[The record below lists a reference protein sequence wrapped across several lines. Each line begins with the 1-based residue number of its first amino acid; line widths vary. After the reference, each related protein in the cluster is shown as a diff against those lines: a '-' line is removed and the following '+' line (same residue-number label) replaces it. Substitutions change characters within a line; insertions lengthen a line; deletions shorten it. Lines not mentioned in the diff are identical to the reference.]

1 MAKSYDLRRE
11 VVVAKFQTLIDAVNA
26 LDGNTDEIEAKLES
40 IITLLNSLDGK
51 DYATETTLATLES
64 TANAIESI
72 TDSIDNKTT
81 ANVIDSNN
89 STSTPLGIGGIFTGI
104 GTDVGSFNSVTI
116 QLFADVDSATD
127 GMCFQFSTDG
137 TNWDDSNDYNLDV
150 SLSNARRFQFPVTA
164 QYFRVK
170 YENGNVSQ
178 TQFRVQTIL
187 HNSDVLT
194 SIHRLDTGLTNDRSV
209 TVTKSVIAGET
220 SAGGGAFVNV
230 KVSPSGSLEVNSN
243 QDTHDNLN
251 ANANLQVGDV
261 DVSVSNP
268 VPVNISSINLPSG
281 ASTEAKQDDQI
292 TVLNSILSSL
302 GGTVE
307 GEESEKD
314 LLRQLII
321 IMKFQ
326 TEEQIRTNNLLK
338 IILS

>member
-1 MAKSYDLRRE
+1 MKCYDLDKCSVTVDVDS
-11 VVVAKFQTLIDAVNA
+11 VVNIIDIN
-26 LDGNTDEIEAKLES
+26 NTTNI
-40 IITLLNSLDGK
+40 
-51 DYATETTLATLES
+51 
-64 TANAIESI
+64 
-72 TDSIDNKTT
+72 
-81 ANVIDSNN
+81 
-89 STSTPLGIGGIFTGI
+89 PLGIGGVFTGV
-104 GTDVGSFNSVTI
+104 GTDVSSFNSVTI

-127 GMCFQFSTDG
+127 GMCFQFSTDNI
-137 TNWDDSNDYNLDV
+137 NWDDSNDYNLDV
-150 SLSNARRFQFPVTA
+150 SVSNVRRFQFPVTA

-170 YENGNVSQ
+170 YENGNVAQ
-178 TQFRVQTIL
+178 TEFRVQTIL

-230 KVSPSGSLEVNSN
+230 KVSPSGALEVNSN

-251 ANANLQVGDV
+251 ANANIQVGDV
-261 DVSVSNP
+261 DVSGSNP
-268 VPVNISSINLPSG
+268 VPVDISNIPLPTG

-302 GGTVE
+302 GGAVE

-326 TEEQIRTNNLLK
+326 TEEQIKTNNLLK
-338 IILS
+338 LILS

>member
-1 MAKSYDLRRE
+1 MSLTSGDPNI
-11 VVVAKFQTLIDAVNA
+11 IDPN
-26 LDGNTDEIEAKLES
+26 NT
-40 IITLLNSLDGK
+40 
-51 DYATETTLATLES
+51 
-64 TANAIESI
+64 
-72 TDSIDNKTT
+72 TD
-81 ANVIDSNN
+81 V
-89 STSTPLGIGGIFTGI
+89 PLGIGGVFTGI
-104 GTDVGSFNSVTI
+104 GTDVSSFNSVTI
-116 QLFADVDSATD
+116 QLYADQDSATD
-127 GMCFQFSTDG
+127 GMCFQFSTDNV
-137 TNWDDSNDYNLDV
+137 NWDDSNDYNLDV
-150 SLSNARRFQFPVTA
+150 SISNARRFQFPVTA

-170 YENGNVSQ
+170 YENGNVAQ
-178 TQFRVQTIL
+178 TEFRVQTIL

-230 KVSPSGSLEVNSN
+230 KVSPSGALEVNSN

-251 ANANLQVGDV
+251 ANANIQVGDV
-261 DVSVSNP
+261 DVSGSNP
-268 VPVNISSINLPSG
+268 VPVDISSIGLPTG

-292 TVLNSILSSL
+292 AVLNSILSSL

-338 IILS
+338 LILS